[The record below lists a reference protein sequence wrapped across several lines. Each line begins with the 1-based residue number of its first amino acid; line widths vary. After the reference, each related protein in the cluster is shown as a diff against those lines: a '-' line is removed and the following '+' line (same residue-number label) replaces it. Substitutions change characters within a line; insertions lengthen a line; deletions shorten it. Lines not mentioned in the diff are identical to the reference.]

1 VPPHATKVMDRRLVS
16 AAASAIIQSR
26 TLPHGDIM
34 TLRLRDVREHE
45 LEQVLALNNSAG
57 PTILPMDGE
66 RARLFFDEAKYFRVA
81 EIDGHLAGFLIA
93 LTPES
98 DYRSPNFRWFQREYD
113 DFVYIDRIV
122 VAGAYRRHGLGRI
135 FYADVQS
142 FAEVRSPRLCCEVL
156 LEPRDDA
163 SVLFHGT
170 YGFREVGQQVLPR
183 YGRVSL
189 LAKELCSFPWV
200 QETYLSSGTGRLP
213 ALPWLADRDRPTAP
227 TLVLKH
233 G

>member
-1 VPPHATKVMDRRLVS
+1 
-16 AAASAIIQSR
+16 
-26 TLPHGDIM
+26 M

-45 LEQVLALNNSAG
+45 LEHVLALNNSAG
-57 PTILPMDGE
+57 PTILPMDAE
-66 RARLFFDEAKYFRVA
+66 RARLFFAEARYFRVA
-81 EIDGHLAGFLIA
+81 EVDGHLAGFLIA
-93 LTPES
+93 LTPEA
-98 DYRSPNFRWFQREYD
+98 DYASPNFRWFCQQFD

-170 YGFREVGQQVLPR
+170 YGFREAGQQVVAG

-189 LAKELCSFPWV
+189 LAKDLCSYPWV
-200 QETYLSSGTGRLP
+200 QSTYLSHGRLP
-213 ALPWLADRDRPTAP
+213 ALPWLAERDRPLP
-227 TLVLKH
+227 TVAARLA
-233 G
+233 